1 MNRYKIAIVSIAI
14 VPCFDLVFWKISQYE
29 QQFET
34 LILVAAEML
43 KDLQVV
49 GDVLGVDNST
59 VSGVL
64 DQFKNALTSKN
75 YVFKV
80 SSYCGRENYI
90 GVRFL

>member
-1 MNRYKIAIVSIAI
+1 MNRHKIAIVSIAI
-14 VPCFDLVFWKISQYE
+14 APCFDLVSWKISQRE
-29 QQFET
+29 QFET
-34 LILVAAEML
+34 HLL

>member
-1 MNRYKIAIVSIAI
+1 
-14 VPCFDLVFWKISQYE
+14 
-29 QQFET
+29 
-34 LILVAAEML
+34 ML

-59 VSGVL
+59 VSGIL